1 LTIDIETSVDAFVV
15 AISIIFKFL
24 HALSCIQ
31 DNYTFAQPGIQM
43 KVNALRELIQRIDG
57 EYVIPTKHNL
67 LNYKAMT
74 QGKNTYSQKLENT
87 VLASN
92 MFVSGFR
99 PWLEN
104 VASLSSL

>member
-1 LTIDIETSVDAFVV
+1 
-15 AISIIFKFL
+15 
-24 HALSCIQ
+24 
-31 DNYTFAQPGIQM
+31 M

-57 EYVIPTKHNL
+57 EYVIPTKQNL
-67 LNYKAMT
+67 LNYKAMM

-87 VLASN
+87 ALASE

-104 VASLSSL
+104 VASLSSLTAETRSNIFRMMLSPSLSLPLLKLSIVVGFV

>member
-1 LTIDIETSVDAFVV
+1 
-15 AISIIFKFL
+15 
-24 HALSCIQ
+24 
-31 DNYTFAQPGIQM
+31 M

-87 VLASN
+87 IVASE
-92 MFVSGFR
+92 MFVSSFP
-99 PWLEN
+99 PWLKN
-104 VASLSSL
+104 VACLSSL